1 MTKSIRL
8 LPVLLV
14 TVLSVTAC
22 QSPQDSAKNDRR
34 DTVQKESI
42 DTIWSTWDETLKE
55 SHNNI
60 YFEKDLQ
67 CEKPQEV
74 AVYQLEQAGDVDKKA
89 EQIRRE
95 YVPDKEFDKKYYKE
109 NPNTV
114 PPGPEYVNEK
124 TGQTRLIGD
133 NGFINYS
140 KSSDDTNYL
149 DGAEDVAKTI
159 FVNRP
164 YTDEEITLK
173 DGTITLSQAVEKAQK
188 EENKWKKLSGDEC
201 GTRPKKIEILP
212 AADGGEGK
220 AVKISFEKTYK
231 GIGILTEQKTTE
243 TSQDKPLSV
252 DYLSFFDDTVT
263 ITSVHGIERIVSNA
277 GAVHQKTVERKLDQI
292 VSLKSAIQIMG
303 KELAAYHDFK
313 VSHIELCYRY
323 VNEKIERNDAG
334 NIYTTSPCWVFYIN
348 EEQYKEE
355 FILVDC
361 ETGKMDYIKNY

>member
-1 MTKSIRL
+1 MTKYIRL

-14 TVLSVTAC
+14 TVLLAAAC
-22 QSPQDSAKNDRR
+22 QSPQDSAKNDSR

-89 EQIRRE
+89 ERIRRE
-95 YVPDKEFDKKYYKE
+95 YVPDKEFNKKYYKE

-124 TGQTRLIGD
+124 TGQTWIIGN

-140 KSSDDTNYL
+140 RSSDDTNYL
-149 DGAEDVAKTI
+149 DSAEDVEKTI

-164 YTDEEITLK
+164 YKDEEITLK
-173 DGTITLSQAVEKAQK
+173 DGSITLSQAVEKAQK
-188 EENKWKKLSGDEC
+188 EEDKWKKLSGDEC
-201 GTRPKKIEILP
+201 DTRPKKIEILP

-220 AVKISFEKTYK
+220 AIKISFEKTYK
-231 GIGILTEQKTTE
+231 GAGILTEQKTTE

-252 DYLSFFDDTVT
+252 DYLSFFDDTVA

-292 VSLKSAIQIMG
+292 VSLKSAIQIME

-323 VNEKIERNDAG
+323 VNEKIERNNAG